1 MRVSTSMMH
10 ATALSELNR
19 IYSRLATLQSQI
31 ATGRR
36 VSKAS
41 DDPIATHQIMRVGS
55 QLRSTEQYTRNLA
68 EAREFASAS
77 ETALT
82 RLVEVADRVQ
92 AIAVQVADDSYGPEA
107 KAALA
112 TELNGLLEEAVSLA
126 NTKYAGKRLFGGYQT
141 REEPFQTVTDE
152 AGEQIAGVTV
162 VGQGTAGR
170 LQRLVGENVLLT
182 INLTSS
188 DLFGEGMEFFNDVVA
203 LRDAAAADDGV
214 KAAELVKPLED
225 GLDRLNLSQAL
236 VGGLLNRIDG
246 IEEWLGQL
254 GVDLE
259 ASRSSYEDLD
269 VAKAAM
275 EYQKEQAILQAA
287 LSTTSDLMQMSLV
300 NYMD

>member
-36 VSKAS
+36 VSRAS
-41 DDPIATHQIMRVGS
+41 DDPIAAHQIMRVSS
-55 QLRSTEQYTRNLA
+55 QLRSSEQYTRNLA

-107 KAALA
+107 KTALA
-112 TELNGLLEEAVSLA
+112 EELNGLLEEAVSLA

-141 REEPFQTVTDE
+141 REEPFQATTDS
-152 AGEQIAGVTV
+152 AGHIAGVTV
-162 VGQGTAGR
+162 VGQGTTGR

-188 DLFGEGMEFFNDVVA
+188 DLFGEEMEFFNDIVA
-203 LRDAAAADDGV
+203 LRDAAATDGGE
-214 KAAELVKPLED
+214 KAAQLVGPLEE
-225 GLDRLNLSQAL
+225 GLNRLNLSQAL
-236 VGGLLNRIDG
+236 VGGLLTRIDG
-246 IEEWLGQL
+246 IEQWLGQL
-254 GVDLE
+254 DVELE

-269 VAKAAM
+269 VATAAM

-287 LSTTSDLMQMSLV
+287 LTTTTDLMRMSLV